1 MTKRAGVQDSH
12 GGGTRATKRARGT
25 VDVAAIATVSRT
37 MAYVARTVLQV
48 AARRTLMTALAST
61 IPAPT
66 HEGTLVE
73 DSEIPTTELL
83 KDAIEQAKELTKLEI
98 ALAKDEMIREVTGL
112 KNGAILLGVAA
123 GLGSV
128 GLTLVIVAGALLLG
142 SLYVAL
148 GIGVA
153 IVVAAAICGATG
165 WGRLPKKPMGLT
177 AERMKADVRDLK
189 ERMV

>member
-1 MTKRAGVQDSH
+1 M
-12 GGGTRATKRARGT
+12 
-25 VDVAAIATVSRT
+25 
-37 MAYVARTVLQV
+37 TVL
-48 AARRTLMTALAST
+48 ASKL
-61 IPAPT
+61 PAPAD
-66 HEGTLVE
+66 EGTLVN

-123 GLGSV
+123 GLGIV
-128 GLTLVIVAGALLLG
+128 GLTLIIVAAALLLG
-142 SLYVAL
+142 NLYIAL

-153 IVVAAAICGATG
+153 IVVAAVICASTG

-177 AERMKADVRDLK
+177 AERLQADVRDLK